1 MGTKTETEMEAKT
14 DAEPESWRGF
24 GFPEIPD
31 RWFSHLGLI
40 VSISVMAS
48 PLLLAA
54 IMSTQSIGQVYN
66 AEYLSL
72 GSAGLSKYRRVLI
85 QYEFLGYMYNSLV
98 MSVLVTAAK
107 VGVSLLAALAI
118 VYYDFRF
125 KNSIFFLILFTLMF
139 PVPVRIVPLFELM
152 ADLGWTNTLLALTG
166 PYVASATAVFLLRQ
180 HFMSLPDSLVE
191 SARLD
196 GVGPLKFLGR
206 VLVPMSKGMI
216 TGLCVITFIY
226 SWNQYLWPLIV
237 ISDQNKQVVQVGMK
251 FLRSVE
257 LGGQVDWGLI
267 MAGAVLTLLPPLVM
281 LVAFRRPLLKTLGL
295 QEQ

>member
-1 MGTKTETEMEAKT
+1 MGTKTDTETGF
-14 DAEPESWRGF
+14 WRGV
-24 GFPEIPD
+24 GLPEMPD
-31 RWFSHLGLI
+31 RWLSHLGLV
-40 VSISVMAS
+40 VSVSVMAS

-54 IMSTQSIGQVYN
+54 LMSTQNIGQVYN
-66 AEYLSL
+66 VEYLWL
-72 GSAGLSKYRRVLI
+72 GSEGLSKYRRVLV
-85 QYEFLGYMYNSLV
+85 QYEFLEYMFNSLV
-98 MSVLVTAAK
+98 MSVLVTVAK

-125 KNSIFFLILFTLMF
+125 KNAIFFLILFTLMF

-196 GVGPLKFLGR
+196 GVGPLKFLGK

-267 MAGAVLTLLPPLVM
+267 MSGAVLTLLPPLVM
-281 LVAFRRPLLKTLGL
+281 LVAFRRPLLETFGL
-295 QEQ
+295 QGQ